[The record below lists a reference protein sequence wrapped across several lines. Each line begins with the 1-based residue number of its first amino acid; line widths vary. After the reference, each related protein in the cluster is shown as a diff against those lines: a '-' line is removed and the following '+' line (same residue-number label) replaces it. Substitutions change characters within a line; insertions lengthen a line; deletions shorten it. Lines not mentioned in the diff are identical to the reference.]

1 MKKKRNFW
9 RLWCKALGEK
19 AGKND
24 READNIAYIRT
35 LLFFSYLI
43 TNLFIV
49 AGVVRHWNDVPSN
62 ISETKEERILS
73 TNSNIS
79 QNR

>member
-1 MKKKRNFW
+1 MYGPGNLYMKKKKNLW

-35 LLFFSYLI
+35 LLFLSYLI
-43 TNLFIV
+43 TNCFII
-49 AGVVRHWNDVPSN
+49 AGVVRHWNDVPTIN
-62 ISETKEERILS
+62 NQKVLVK
-73 TNSNIS
+73 
-79 QNR
+79 

>member
-1 MKKKRNFW
+1 MKKKKNFW

-35 LLFFSYLI
+35 LLFLSYLI
-43 TNLFIV
+43 TNCFII
-49 AGVVRHWNDVPSN
+49 AGVVRHWNDIPSN
-62 ISETKEERILS
+62 IPETKEERILNTS
-73 TNSNIS
+73 GNVLKD
-79 QNR
+79 